1 MVYSVLNIV
10 KISIVVKYFV
20 SNAKFNKKS
29 VTFAQKLTEKIE
41 TNQYLKLFNLKN

>member
-10 KISIVVKYFV
+10 KTSSDVKYFV

-29 VTFAQKLTEKIE
+29 VTFARKYSEKIE
-41 TNQYLKLFNLKN
+41 TNRYLILFNLKN